1 MSAQLHYAYQRVRA
15 SFPEQYYALSCISID
30 SEPVT
35 VLPRFGGD
43 FSGEEKMPEM
53 ASIPC
58 SSRVRS
64 SSVMPVFLHL
74 LSVECLRGNEGMF
87 VY

>member
-1 MSAQLHYAYQRVRA
+1 MSAQLPYAYQRVRA
-15 SFPEQYYALSCISID
+15 RLPKRDHALSCISID

-43 FSGEEKMPEM
+43 FSGEENMPEM

-64 SSVMPVFLHL
+64 SSVIPVFLHL
-74 LSVECLRGNEGMF
+74 LSVECLRGSEGMF